1 MASAPLWHWWR
12 RSLQGR
18 LLTRMGALLLLS
30 LGLVALGVTWRS
42 LTTVRS
48 VQSRSLVAQAADM
61 RTALAESVEGAPLTL
76 PMQTALRY
84 DPQALDLVYALWDAD
99 GRMVRISDPAAAPA
113 LAEAFRT
120 RDTQPERIVPRGP
133 IAYALLTVPAAQSG
147 QWLTVGQVRDTDD
160 DLTDDAMA
168 ELVEDVVVA
177 GIPLLLIAAGIA
189 VYSVRRSLA
198 PVRHLSDLATAIVP
212 GADARLPDA
221 DVPLEMQPLV
231 RAVNGALDRLARSID
246 QQRRLTADAAHHL
259 RTPLAILRAR
269 IDSLA
274 ASQDRAA
281 LQQDVE
287 RMAHV
292 IDQLLIVARLEAD
305 SMVEQETCDLAGLLR
320 DQLAAMAPMMVARGC
335 LPALDGADHGV
346 LVVGDRRLLGIA
358 MQNLLENAVKY
369 SPKGGEVIVT
379 LHQDPGRVVV
389 TIRDH
394 GIGLGNAVS
403 DDLFGRFQRGPGAQ
417 AVPGAGLGLA
427 IVREILQRHGGDI
440 RAAPATGGGAEF
452 CFWLPVRSA

>member
-1 MASAPLWHWWR
+1 MADPSVWRWWR

-30 LGLVALGVTWRS
+30 LAVVAVGVTWRS

-48 VQSRSLVAQAADM
+48 VQSRSLVAQAADL
-61 RTALAESVEGAPLTL
+61 RAALTDSIEGTPLPL
-76 PMQTALRY
+76 PVQTALRY
-84 DPQALDLVYALWDAD
+84 DPQALDLVYALW
-99 GRMVRISDPAAAPA
+99 GGEGEMLRISDPAAAPV

-120 RDTQPERIVPRGP
+120 REMQPERIVPRGP
-133 IAYALLTVPAAQSG
+133 IAYALLTVPAIHPG

-189 VYSVRRSLA
+189 VFSVRHSLA

-231 RAVNGALDRLARSID
+231 MAVNGALDRLARSID

-259 RTPLAILRAR
+259 RTPLAILHAR
-269 IDSLA
+269 IDGLA
-274 ASQDRAA
+274 AGEERSA

-305 SMVEQETCDLAGLLR
+305 AVVELTSCDLAGLLR
-320 DQLAAMAPMMVARGC
+320 DQVVAMAPMMVAKGC
-335 LPALDGADHGV
+335 VPALDGADIGV
-346 LVVGDRRLLGIA
+346 SVVGDPRLLGIA
-358 MQNLLENAVKY
+358 IQNLLENAVKY
-369 SPKGGEVIVT
+369 SPHGGEIIVT
-379 LHQDPGRVVV
+379 LHQDGECAVV

-394 GIGLGNAVS
+394 GIGLGGAG
-403 DDLFGRFQRGPGAQ
+403 DLFTRFQRGLGAQ
-417 AVPGAGLGLA
+417 NVPGAGLGLS
-427 IVREILQRHGGDI
+427 IVREILHRHGGDI
-440 RAAPATGGGAEF
+440 DAAPANGGGAEF
-452 CFWLPVRSA
+452 RFWLPVRSA